1 LTVAWGVVMTVG
13 PFVVVADASFLIN
26 FINLDRID
34 LIARHHSRFLV
45 TDHVNEEIIFQSQKI
60 ILQAALNA
68 DILQICS
75 VSDFDDLEVFYRL
88 CQNLGSGE
96 SSAIAFASRHGY
108 ALAMD
113 DGKAIRFARRL
124 SPPLQV
130 IRTQD
135 LLLSMIQ
142 EGLLDISEADR
153 LKNELAT
160 RHKFNMGIRSFGDLI

>member
-1 LTVAWGVVMTVG
+1 MTVG

-26 FINLDRID
+26 FISLDRMD
-34 LIARHHSRFLV
+34 LIARHRSRFLV
-45 TDHVNEEIIFQSQKI
+45 TDHVNDEIIFQSQKA

-75 VSDFDDLEVFYRL
+75 VSDFDLEVFFRL
-88 CQNLGSGE
+88 RQDLGSGE
-96 SSAIAFASRHGY
+96 SSAIAFASRRGY
-108 ALAMD
+108 ALAID

-130 IRTQD
+130 IQTQD

-142 EGLLDISEADR
+142 EGLLDISEADQ
-153 LKNELAT
+153 LKDELAA
-160 RHKFNMGIRSFGDLI
+160 RHKFNMGIRSFRDLL